1 MGSVVS
7 KDGTVIGYRQMG
19 DGPGVILF
27 HGGANASQS
36 YSKLGA
42 DHQMRSPSIFL
53 IGAAAV

>member
-1 MGSVVS
+1 MSNRKYEMGSVVS

-42 DHQMRSPSIFL
+42 DLTDAFT
-53 IGAAAV
+53 V